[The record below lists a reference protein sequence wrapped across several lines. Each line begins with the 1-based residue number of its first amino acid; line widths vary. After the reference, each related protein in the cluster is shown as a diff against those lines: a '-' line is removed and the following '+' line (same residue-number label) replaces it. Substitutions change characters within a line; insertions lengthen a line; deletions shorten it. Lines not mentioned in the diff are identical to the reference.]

1 MKTTVFALCLAAA
14 SIVHADEAQVERGHE
29 VFDHWCT
36 PCHGAGA
43 GFFGPDSQLPGT
55 TALQALYNGARPAV
69 LTDRTDLTAEFVETI
84 VRTGVSIMPFF
95 RKTEISDDDLA
106 AISAYLTEK

>member
-1 MKTTVFALCLAAA
+1 MKITLIALCLAAT
-14 SIVHADEAQVERGHE
+14 SIAHADEAQVAKGHQ
-29 VFDHWCT
+29 VYDHWCM
-36 PCHGAGA
+36 PCHGADS

-55 TALQALYNGARPAV
+55 AALEALYNGARPAV
-69 LTDRTDLTAEFVETI
+69 LTDRTDLTTEYVETI

-95 RKTEISDDDLA
+95 RKTEISDEDLA